1 MNPLSKVALK
11 NAIRLEIYASFG
23 MRYVP
28 TATPEVFHCGIWSFP
43 FLWVVSNE
51 CFMSAFSLPYFSSW
65 NLNQSWVTLGV
76 LWFPAP
82 CPPHNMEPC
91 WSAMVKDPPEDHGT
105 LYHDLL
111 TILPSIWHVLSWLG
125 SPACCTPKGK
135 SPFLYWQFSISLLL
149 SQGWFNLLL
158 PGALLW

>member
-1 MNPLSKVALK
+1 MNPLTKVALK
-11 NAIRLEIYASFG
+11 NAIRLEIYASVG

-28 TATPEVFHCGIWSFP
+28 TATPGVFHCGVWSFP

-65 NLNQSWVTLGV
+65 NLNQFWVTLGV

-82 CPPHNMEPC
+82 CPPHNMEHC
-91 WSAMVKDPPEDHGT
+91 WSAMVKDPPEDHGS

-111 TILPSIWHVLSWLG
+111 TILPSVWRVVLTWFPRLLHTKRKIALPLLTSFSL
-125 SPACCTPKGK
+125 SPP
-135 SPFLYWQFSISLLL
+135 